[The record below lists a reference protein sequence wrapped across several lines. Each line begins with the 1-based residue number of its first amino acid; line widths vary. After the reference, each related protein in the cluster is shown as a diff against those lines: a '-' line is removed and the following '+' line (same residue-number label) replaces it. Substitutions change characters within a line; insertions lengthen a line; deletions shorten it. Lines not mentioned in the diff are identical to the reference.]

1 MAVVLI
7 AAPLMLAGFFRYNDM
22 NFEQFAVEF
31 IAHHF
36 NPQKRIYEYEP
47 IFMDLRR
54 MYLLE
59 EYLAE
64 TEHEAQTTY
73 GFVD

>member
-1 MAVVLI
+1 
-7 AAPLMLAGFFRYNDM
+7 MLAGFFRYNDM
-22 NFEQFAVEF
+22 NLEQFAVEF

-36 NPQKRIYEYEP
+36 YPQKRIYEYEP
-47 IFMDLRR
+47 VFMELRR

-64 TEHEAQTTY
+64 TEREAPTTY
-73 GFVD
+73 GSVD